1 MSKLI
6 IFITLLVFS
15 FSYAKDTL
23 IFGICPHDSGPTK
36 VKRWYVLA
44 DYLSKKLGKKV
55 IVSED
60 FTFDAFIKKFSN
72 GEYDFVYINP
82 MHYVVAHNLQGYMV
96 FAKEKGRKDQG
107 VIIVRKDSSINHVS
121 QLKGKKLVFPS
132 PTAWSA
138 TILVAA
144 YLNDNGLV
152 YGKDY
157 SAIYTNGPHEVT
169 ALAIIKR
176 FADAGG
182 SLERFVK
189 NARPFIR
196 SNIKILAKTQRT
208 SPHVFAYSPKLDAQ
222 TKTDLQQALFSLNR
236 EGRDVLLTIGFKG
249 IEVYSDEDMNDVR
262 EIMRKLGLPF
272 DKVKGLD

>member
-1 MSKLI
+1 MKKLI
-6 IFITLLVFS
+6 SVLLILFGIS
-15 FSYAKDTL
+15 FAKDTL
-23 IFGICPHDSGPTK
+23 VFGICPHDSGPAK
-36 VKRWYVLA
+36 VKRWYILA
-44 DYLSKKLGKKV
+44 DYLSSKLGKKI

-60 FTFDAFIKKFSN
+60 FTFDAFIDKFSK

-82 MHYVVAHNLQGYMV
+82 MHYVVAHNLQGYEV

-107 VIIVRKDSSINHVS
+107 VIIVRKDSPIRSVED
-121 QLKGKKLVFPS
+121 LRGKKIVFPS

-144 YLNDNGLV
+144 YLNDHGLK

-157 SAIYTNGPHEVT
+157 IPIYTNGPHEVT
-169 ALAIIKR
+169 ALAVIKG
-176 FADAGG
+176 FANAGG

-189 NARPFIR
+189 NARPY
-196 SNIKILAKTQRT
+196 IKENLRILAKTQAT
-208 SPHVFAYSPKLDAQ
+208 SPHVFAYHPRLDSGIVNQLQ
-222 TKTDLQQALFSLNR
+222 TALFSLNR
-236 EGRDVLLTIGFKG
+236 EGKDVLQKIGFKG
-249 IEVYSDEDMNDVR
+249 IEPYSDKDMDDVR